1 MQNHEKPNDRPIS
14 TVSGLSDSY
23 TDHQRAMSGAYCA
36 AQRARGF
43 TISATSGGAVEVG
56 LTWSALT
63 QYIPAER
70 IQQVLRQ
77 ALSDYTYTDVP
88 FGVEHLRQ
96 AWFTLCDTPPPVN
109 PSLMRMINCKHDFVW
124 QSERPEKVTLFDGG
138 HECKLCG
145 LYRPRILT
153 GTQAAAFFASA
164 GLDHGGEI

>member
-23 TDHQRAMSGAYCA
+23 TDHQRAMIGAYCA

-88 FGVEHLRQ
+88 FGVDHLRQ
-96 AWFTLCDTPPPVN
+96 AWFAICDQ
-109 PSLMRMINCKHDFVW
+109 PSPIEPGLMRMMNCQHDYQW
-124 QSERPEKVTLFDGG
+124 SGERPEAQTIFDGG
-138 HECKLCG
+138 HECKKCG
-145 LYRPRILT
+145 HFRPRFLST
-153 GTQAAAFFASA
+153 LSGTARAMVDTVGKGAK
-164 GLDHGGEI
+164 E